1 MNKKLVGFLAV
12 VMVLSLAACGGN
24 NVEEK
29 NSKEYVYKSENVDL
43 NEIEDKN
50 SISNFF
56 LQDDKLY
63 VVGYNWTETGRTLYI
78 LEKNLDGSDSSKR
91 EIKLEDNQ
99 YMNNFVLDD
108 QGNFYT
114 ILNEYFEDSS
124 DPENYI
130 WQDNYYL
137 IQLDLQGK
145 EVWRQALI
153 GEPTEEYYSVNW
165 LGIFADGRIGVVD
178 TSGITLYDNQGKLIK
193 KSKIQTELSVISLY
207 QLKDDSVLLYSYK
220 SETNNYSFY
229 KINIDTG
236 ELSEEYEVPETL
248 SNQNFYPGTN
258 YDFMLVNNLGVRG
271 YNLGDAEATELMSF
285 IDSDLNIYY
294 IDNLTAVSDK
304 EFYGLTNDAL
314 TSETALMKFIKVEP
328 KDVVDKKIIT
338 LGSIGMN
345 WEVRNQVVKFNKS
358 NGEYRIQIKDYSQFN
373 TEDDYEGGIT
383 KLNTD
388 ITSGK
393 VPDILITDNNL
404 PIDSYIAKGLI
415 EDLYPYIDKDE
426 ELSKDNFFPNVL
438 KAYETNGKLYQMVPS
453 FTIFTVVGKTSEVG
467 PEEGWTLA
475 DLNAIMETRPK
486 DTMVFVREIRSRIL
500 DYSIQMSGEQFIDWK
515 TGECKFDSQGFYD
528 LLEFLKQFP
537 EQYEELEEEDD
548 NSFWR
553 NYDALWRDGKALLSI
568 SYLDGFPSYNYMK
581 KGLFGEDITMIGFPA
596 ENKKGSAIMP
606 NLNIVMS
613 SKSKHK
619 DGAWE
624 FMRFFL
630 TDEYQDTIEYGWPL
644 SVKRTSD
651 LAKKAMEKP
660 TYEDENGKL
669 VEYDQMYYVGDV
681 EIKITPMT
689 QAEIDEV
696 LKFVKSVEQP
706 YSYDQNLINIINEET
721 APYFA
726 GQKNIK
732 EVADIIQNRIQIY
745 VNENR

>member
-644 SVKRTSD
+644 SGKRTSE
-651 LAKKAMEKP
+651 LAEKAMEKP